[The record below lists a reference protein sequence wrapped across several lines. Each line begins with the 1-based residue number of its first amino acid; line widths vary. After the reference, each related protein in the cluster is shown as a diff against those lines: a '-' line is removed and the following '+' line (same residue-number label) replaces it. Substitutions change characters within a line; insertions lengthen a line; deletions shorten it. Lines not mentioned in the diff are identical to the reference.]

1 MVKIGHDAAKE
12 LNQWLIGEMENTRG
26 LYTSTPRGEAWME
39 ALHQLAREKIP
50 GAPPVRKGFSR
61 KYAVEAVTWG
71 VDSDHIKAAYLLI
84 YG

>member
-1 MVKIGHDAAKE
+1 MVKIGHDAADE
-12 LNQWLIGEMENTRG
+12 LNKWLIREMDITRAA
-26 LYTSTPRGEAWME
+26 YTTGSKGEAWME
-39 ALHQLAREKIP
+39 ALHHLAKEKIP

-71 VDSDHIKAAYLLI
+71 VDSEHIKAAYLLI